1 MRIKARIVRQL
12 AMDQRAFG
20 GFETTEY
27 EVTTDTHTKRVV
39 DNKKYSHYYPRS
51 HFPTRVNS
59 MVRFSVKAL
68 AVSIGAGLL
77 ISMGSVS
84 ADGTVNVYS
93 YRQPFLIK
101 PIFDVFTRETGIE
114 VNTVFAKTG
123 LVERLVEEGDNSPA
137 DLIFT
142 VDIGRLDGAVQAG
155 VTQSVQSDVLD
166 SNIPAEFRDPDGQW
180 FGLTNRARLIVT
192 SKDRMEEGAIET
204 YEDLA
209 KPEYAGKISTRSGK
223 HQYMTALIASVIAH
237 TDETQAEEWLRGVKA
252 NLARKPQGNDR
263 AQVKAISEGQCDIA
277 IINSYYMGA
286 MMSDEEQSSWADSVR
301 IVFPNQNDRG
311 THMNIS
317 GMSLTQAAPNKDNAI
332 KLMEFLSGDLAQR
345 MYAEQNHEYPV
356 NKDIAPSGLVQSW
369 GEFKYDPLPL
379 AEIARHRVTATKM
392 VDKID
397 YDG

>member
-1 MRIKARIVRQL
+1 M
-12 AMDQRAFG
+12 
-20 GFETTEY
+20 
-27 EVTTDTHTKRVV
+27 
-39 DNKKYSHYYPRS
+39 
-51 HFPTRVNS
+51 VNLTL
-59 MVRFSVKAL
+59 KAL
-68 AVSIGAGLL
+68 AVAVGAGLL
-77 ISMGSVS
+77 MSTGIVS
-84 ADGTVNVYS
+84 AEGSVNVYS

-101 PIFDVFTRETGIE
+101 PMFDVFTRETGIE
-114 VNTVFAKTG
+114 VNTVFAKSG
-123 LVERLVEEGDNSPA
+123 LVERLENEGVNSTA

-155 VTQSVQSDVLD
+155 VTQPVQSDVLEG
-166 SNIPAEFRDPDGQW
+166 NIPAEFRDPDGHW

-192 SKDRMEEGAIET
+192 SKDRMEEGAISS

-209 KPEYAGKISTRSGK
+209 KPEFAGKICTRSGK

-237 TDETQAEEWLRGVKA
+237 TDESQAEQWLTGLKS
-252 NLARKPQGNDR
+252 NLARKPEGNDR

-301 IVFPNQNDRG
+301 IVFPNQDDRG

-317 GMSLTQAAPNKDNAI
+317 GMSLTQSAPNKENAI
-332 KLMEFLSGDLAQR
+332 KLMEFLSSDLAQR

-356 NKDIAPSGLVQSW
+356 NQEITPSGLVQSW
-369 GEFKYDPLPL
+369 GDFDYDPLPL
-379 AEIARHRVTATKM
+379 SEIARHRVEATKM
-392 VDKID
+392 VDKIG